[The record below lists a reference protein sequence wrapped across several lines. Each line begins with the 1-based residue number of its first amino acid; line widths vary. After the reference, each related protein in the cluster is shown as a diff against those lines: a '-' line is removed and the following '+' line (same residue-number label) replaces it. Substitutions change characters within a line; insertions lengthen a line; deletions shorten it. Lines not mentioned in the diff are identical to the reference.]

1 MDAGRTQRRANP
13 FALDDDDAYRTWRE
27 RRLERAPRS
36 LDDLRVEVRDLEH
49 PTSAEQGA
57 LLDRVRRANMVLYHC
72 GLTENRGAVLRFAEH
87 FGLTRLDRNPGAD
100 DDGLSAIRVLAQR
113 RPGEFIPYTDR
124 AIRWHTD
131 GYYNP
136 PERRVRAFLLHC
148 VRPASEGGTNRLFD
162 PALLYILLRDADPAH
177 VAALMHPQAMTI
189 PAHVEE
195 GVELRPAQAGP
206 VFAVLDDGF
215 GPRLHLRYTA
225 RTRSI
230 AWRDDAAT
238 RAAVARL
245 EALLDAPSGGVFEH
259 RLAPGEGILCNNVL
273 HSRSAFSDSAGSER
287 LLYRA
292 RFHQRIAGS

>member
-1 MDAGRTQRRANP
+1 MDAGRTPRRGNP
-13 FALDDDDAYRTWRE
+13 FDLDDDATYQAWRA
-27 RRLERAPRS
+27 RRLERAPRT
-36 LDDLRVEVRDLEH
+36 LDELRVEVRDIAH
-49 PTSAEQGA
+49 PTSAEHSA

-72 GLTENRGAVLRFAEH
+72 GLTENRGAVLSFAEH
-87 FGLTRLDRNPGAD
+87 FGLSRLDRNPGSD
-100 DDGLSAIRVLAQR
+100 DDGLSAIRVLAQH

-136 PERRVRAFLLHC
+136 PARRVRAFLLHC
-148 VRPASEGGTNRLFD
+148 VRPAASGGTNRLLD
-162 PALLYILLRDADPAH
+162 PELLYIGLRDADPGH

-195 GVELRPAQAGP
+195 GVELRPAQSGP
-206 VFAVLDDGF
+206 VLSVLDDGF
-215 GPRLHLRYTA
+215 GPTLHLRYTA

-230 AWRDDAAT
+230 AWRNDATT
-238 RAAVARL
+238 RAAVDCL
-245 EALLDAPSGGVFEH
+245 ETLLDAPLDGVFEH

-273 HSRSAFSDSAGSER
+273 HSRSAFSDTPDSGR

-292 RFHQRIAGS
+292 RFHERIAGS